1 MVAGERDQLTA
12 YLDRHWRLVHR
23 TFDDSSGHALGW
35 LRSMVHTLAVRDQCK
50 MIVIDPWN
58 ELEHLP
64 EKGESM
70 TQYINWAL
78 QQIRVWAERW
88 DCHICVVA
96 HPRKI
101 GTDGRIFVP
110 SGYDIADSAAFVNK
124 SSLGVTVF
132 MDEGDDPHVK
142 LRVWKV
148 RDVNLY
154 GFGKGTAEVEFDPGM
169 MIYRRRT
176 HA

>member
-1 MVAGERDQLTA
+1 MWT
-12 YLDRHWRLVHR
+12 
-23 TFDDSSGHALGW
+23 
-35 LRSMVHTLAVRDQCK
+35 
-50 MIVIDPWN
+50 
-58 ELEHLP
+58 
-64 EKGESM
+64 
-70 TQYINWAL
+70 
-78 QQIRVWAERW
+78 ERW

-124 SSLGVTVF
+124 PSLGLTVF

-148 RDVNLY
+148 RDADLY
-154 GFGKGTAEVEFDPGM
+154 GFGKGTAEVAFDPGM
-169 MIYRRRT
+169 MTYRRR
-176 HA
+176 A